1 MEVSVAGG
9 PANSDTV
16 NRDLSAG
23 AAAPAVPSLFVKLK
37 AWSIAGSGPQ
47 APHIEFHLGPSPD
60 SQSTKSV

>member
-9 PANSDTV
+9 PANSDAV
-16 NRDLSAG
+16 NRDLSA

>member
-1 MEVSVAGG
+1 MEVSVAGAG
-9 PANSDTV
+9 PANSDAV
-16 NRDLSAG
+16 NRDLSA
-23 AAAPAVPSLFVKLK
+23 AAAVPSLFVKLK